1 MLAALRLKL
10 SSSQLRV
17 FRHRDFRLL
26 WSGSF
31 LSFTGSWVQSIA
43 QGWLV
48 YEITHDEAKLAFV
61 TFCAMAPV
69 SVFGPFAGAL
79 SDTFNKRKVLVFT
92 QSVFGLCAIFLMVA
106 TWPRPGAPLGFV
118 QYWHVLVVSVIVG
131 LMACLEMPT
140 RQSVISRVVPAEEL
154 TMAVP
159 FNAMTFNFARVVG
172 PAIGGIL
179 LSAFGP
185 RACYGVNG
193 VSYLALILAALAIR
207 ADLGAGTREPQPI
220 KDLLFEGMLYTFR
233 DLRLRTLFVMESIV
247 SIFGLFYISLMPA
260 IAKDML
266 GLDEKGLGLSM
277 TFIGVGAFFGLVLMV
292 MTSHRPVKAL
302 VVRVSMVLIGLG
314 LSILAFARSGPA
326 AFPILALIGMAAIM
340 QFNTTNTL
348 FQLLSPDRLR
358 GRVLAM
364 HIWALSGL
372 SPFGVLFFGW
382 LAHRTSLELA
392 LHVGGGCVLAGAI
405 WGWLFRRGLEGVR

>member
-1 MLAALRLKL
+1 M
-10 SSSQLRV
+10 
-17 FRHRDFRLL
+17 

-277 TFIGVGAFFGLVLMV
+277 TFIGVGAFSGLVLMV

-314 LSILAFARSGPA
+314 LSSLAFARSGPA

-372 SPFGVLFFGW
+372 SPFGILFFGW

>member
-10 SSSQLRV
+10 SASQLRV

-31 LSFTGSWVQSIA
+31 FSFTGSWVQNIA

-69 SVFGPFAGAL
+69 SLFGPFAGAL

-92 QSVFGLCAIFLMVA
+92 QSVFGLCALFLMVA
-106 TWPRPGAPLGFV
+106 SWPTPGHPLGFV
-118 QYWHVLVVSVIVG
+118 QYWHVLVVSLIVG
-131 LMACLEMPT
+131 CMACLEMPT
-140 RQSVISRVVPAEEL
+140 RQSVISRVVPSEEL
-154 TMAVP
+154 PMAVP

-179 LSAFGP
+179 LAAYGP
-185 RACYGVNG
+185 RSCYGVNA
-193 VSYLALILAALAIR
+193 VSYLALIFAALAIR

-247 SIFGLFYISLMPA
+247 SMFGLFYISLMPA

-266 GLDEKGLGLSM
+266 GLDEKGLGLAM
-277 TFIGVGAFFGLVLMV
+277 TFIGIGAFLGLVLMV
-292 MTSHRPVKAL
+292 MTSHRPVKAF
-302 VVRVSMVLIGLG
+302 VVRASMILIGVG
-314 LSILAFARSGPA
+314 LSLLAFARTGPA
-326 AFPILALIGMAAIM
+326 AYPILALIGAAAIM

-372 SPFGVLFFGW
+372 GPFGVLFFGW
-382 LAHRTSLELA
+382 LAHGTSLQLA
-392 LHVGGGCVLAGAI
+392 LHVGGACVLAGGL
-405 WGWLFRRGLEGVR
+405 WGWAFRRGLAGVQ